1 MTVTTDR
8 AAAAKSGTQAV
19 PRQAAKPRTQAAT
32 GQAAKPRTQAAS
44 RTAAKPRTQAAPR
57 TAAKSRTPA
66 ASRPAA
72 KPRAQAAPRTAAK
85 PRTEAVPP
93 QRSRAAAPLSRADRA
108 ARGKDAR
115 AVAPLESHAQFSPG
129 RGRDP
134 VGLLLG
140 QAGSRVPELVPVRHG
155 RMMVSPFT
163 YYRGAALPMAAD
175 LANTPAAGLRVQ
187 VCGDAHLSNFG
198 AFASPERN
206 LVFDVND
213 FDETLPGPFEWDVKR
228 LAASLIVAGRDN
240 GFPAK
245 ASRKIALAAAEG
257 YRTAMRG
264 FAEQT
269 LLDVWYAHLDIE
281 PAIKEI
287 KSQVKAKRAKM
298 FEKLLAKAH
307 TKDSTSALAKLTA
320 EVDGQR
326 RIISDPPTIVPIE
339 ELFAGV
345 EAAAIYEQIR
355 AVVSKYGRSLQSDRR
370 HLLSEFN
377 LVHVARKVV
386 GVGSVGTRAW
396 IALMDAADGVEPLVL
411 QAKEAQPSVLAEFA
425 GRSQYSNEG
434 ERVVAGQ
441 HLMQAQSDIFLG
453 WTRITGPDGIDRDFY
468 VRQLRD
474 WKFSVPIEVM
484 RPEGMTLYA
493 RLCGWTLA
501 RAHARSGDRVA
512 LAAYLGGSAKFDN
525 AIADFAETYA
535 DQNELD
541 YAAFQAAVKD
551 GRAEAITEV

>member
-1 MTVTTDR
+1 M
-8 AAAAKSGTQAV
+8 
-19 PRQAAKPRTQAAT
+19 
-32 GQAAKPRTQAAS
+32 
-44 RTAAKPRTQAAPR
+44 
-57 TAAKSRTPA
+57 
-66 ASRPAA
+66 
-72 KPRAQAAPRTAAK
+72 
-85 PRTEAVPP
+85 
-93 QRSRAAAPLSRADRA
+93 

-115 AVAPLESHAQFSPG
+115 AVAPLESHAEFRPG

-140 QAGSRVPELVPVRHG
+140 QAASRVPELVPVRHG
-155 RMMVSPFT
+155 RMLVSPFT
-163 YYRGAALPMAAD
+163 FYRGAALPMAAD
-175 LANTPAAGLRVQ
+175 LVGTPAAGLTVQ
-187 VCGDAHLSNFG
+187 LCGDAHLSNFG
-198 AFASPERN
+198 AFASPART

-228 LAASLIVAGRDN
+228 LAASLAVAARDN
-240 GFPAK
+240 GFTAK
-245 ASRKIALAAAEG
+245 DSRKMVLAAAEG

-264 FAEQT
+264 FAEQSF
-269 LLDVWYAHLDIE
+269 LDVWYAHLDIE
-281 PAIKEI
+281 PAIREL
-287 KSQVKAKRAKM
+287 KSQIKAKRLKE

-307 TKDSTSALAKLTA
+307 TKDSTQALAKLTT
-320 EVDGQR
+320 EVDGRR
-326 RIISDPPTIVPIE
+326 RIIADPPTIVPIE
-339 ELFAGV
+339 ELFADV
-345 EAAAIYEQIR
+345 QADAIYEQVG
-355 AVVSKYGRSLQSDRR
+355 AVLAKYRRTLQSDRR
-370 HLLSEFN
+370 HLLKKFT

-396 IALMDAADGVEPLVL
+396 IVLMDAADGVEPLVL

-425 GRSQYSNEG
+425 GRSQYRNEG

-453 WTRITGPDGIDRDFY
+453 WTRVSGPDGVDRDFY

-484 RPEGMTLYA
+484 LPAGLTVYA

-501 RAHARSGDRVA
+501 RAHARSGDRFA
-512 LAAYLGGSAKFDN
+512 LAAYLGGSRKFDY

-551 GRAEAITEV
+551 GKAEAIAEI

>member
-1 MTVTTDR
+1 MTMTTDSP
-8 AAAAKSGTQAV
+8 ATAKSAARAI
-19 PRQAAKPRTQAAT
+19 PRQAARA
-32 GQAAKPRTQAAS
+32 G
-44 RTAAKPRTQAAPR
+44 TAER
-57 TAAKSRTPA
+57 
-66 ASRPAA
+66 
-72 KPRAQAAPRTAAK
+72 
-85 PRTEAVPP
+85 
-93 QRSRAAAPLSRADRA
+93 LSRSDRA

-115 AVAPLESHAQFSPG
+115 AVAPLESHGEFRPG
-129 RGRDP
+129 PGRDP

-140 QAGSRVPELVPVRHG
+140 QAASRVPELVPVRHG
-155 RMMVSPFT
+155 RMLVSPFT

-175 LANTPAAGLRVQ
+175 LATTPVAGLQVQ

-228 LAASLIVAGRDN
+228 LAASLTVAGRDN
-240 GFPAK
+240 GFSAK
-245 ASRKIALAAAEG
+245 ACRKIALAAAEG
-257 YRTAMRG
+257 YRTAMRE
-264 FAEQT
+264 FAEQSF
-269 LLDVWYAHLDIE
+269 LDVWYACMDVE
-281 PAIKEI
+281 PALREI
-287 KSQVKAKRAKM
+287 KSQIKAKRLKAL
-298 FEKLLAKAH
+298 EKLLAKAH

-320 EVDGQR
+320 EVDGHRQ
-326 RIISDPPTIVPIE
+326 IISDPPTIVPIE
-339 ELFAGV
+339 ELFPDVQAD
-345 EAAAIYEQIR
+345 AIYEQVR
-355 AVVSKYGRSLQSDRR
+355 AVLGKYRRTLQSDRR
-370 HLLSEFN
+370 HLLREFT

-396 IALMDAADGVEPLVL
+396 IVLMDSADGVEPLVL

-425 GRSQYSNEG
+425 GHSQYQNEG

-453 WTRITGPDGIDRDFY
+453 WTRIHGPDGIDRDFY

-484 RPEGMTLYA
+484 LPVGMTVYA

-512 LAAYLGGSAKFDN
+512 LAAYLGGSRRFDHS
-525 AIADFAETYA
+525 IADFAETYA
-535 DQNELD
+535 NQNELD
-541 YAAFQAAVKD
+541 YAALQAAVKD
-551 GRAEAITEV
+551 GKAEAITEI